1 MTIDTSRI
9 DANVVA
15 LISDTVEDP
24 YREPDPNPHAEAIR
38 ATTLGYIRGVLDM
51 AAVLKED
58 LQVVEGMEE

>member
-15 LISDTVEDP
+15 LISDAVDDP
-24 YREPDPNPHAEAIR
+24 YREPATNTSAEAIR
-38 ATTLGYIRGVLDM
+38 TTTLGYIRGVLDM

-58 LQVVEGMEE
+58 LQVVEGTE

>member
-15 LISDTVEDP
+15 LISDAVDDP
-24 YREPDPNPHAEAIR
+24 YREPVQNTSAEAIR
-38 ATTLGYIRGVLDM
+38 TTTLGYIRGVLDM

-58 LQVVEGMEE
+58 LQVVEGTE